1 MYLGIPHSKGP
12 KAPAG
17 RKQGGKET
25 NRSLAARAEGKK
37 KKKKW
42 RRRRAQTL
50 SCREDETY
58 VFVTIVVINI
68 IGMAMEI
75 CEQRKRIDA
84 HREHENAARSV
95 S

>member
-1 MYLGIPHSKGP
+1 MYCTRTVERTQQP
-12 KAPAG
+12 
-17 RKQGGKET
+17 RQGGKET
-25 NRSLAARAEGKK
+25 NRE
-37 KKKKW
+37 W
-42 RRRRAQTL
+42 RRRCNGLGAQTL

-58 VFVTIVVINI
+58 VVVTIVVINI

-75 CEQRKRIDA
+75 CDQRKRIDA

>member
-1 MYLGIPHSKGP
+1 MYCTLTVERTQQP
-12 KAPAG
+12 
-17 RKQGGKET
+17 RQGGKET
-25 NRSLAARAEGKK
+25 NREREETKE
-37 KKKKW
+37 W
-42 RRRRAQTL
+42 RRRCNGLGAQTL

-75 CEQRKRIDA
+75 CDQRKRTDA